1 MIRRLIACTAVAI
14 VATAGFGAAASL
26 GVTADG
32 VGAGSANP
40 TVDCSVGTTV
50 TYTYTSNNVSSVQ
63 VTNLPSACQGGK
75 IWLALLDATGAK
87 VSEAA
92 PVVASGATAALDVT
106 DVAASSVKKYS
117 IAVVK

>member
-1 MIRRLIACTAVAI
+1 MIRRLIACTAVAV

-32 VGAGSANP
+32 VGAGSADP
-40 TVDCSVGTTV
+40 TVDCSAGTTV
-50 TYTYTSNNVSSVQ
+50 AYTYTGNDVSSVL
-63 VTNLPSACQGGK
+63 VADLPSGCQGGRV
-75 IWLALLDATGAK
+75 WLALLDATGAK

-92 PVVASGATAALDVT
+92 PVVASGATATLDVT
-106 DVAASSVKKYS
+106 DVPASQVKKYS